1 MVGGGP
7 PGWIG
12 EAHRR
17 AAALAGRLQLVA
29 GAFSSRVEVSR
40 TFGASLGLESGR
52 VYTSYQEMASQ
63 EQRLREEGTEGALD
77 FVVVVTPNPLH
88 YDVSRTFLEAGF
100 PVLSDKPLAENFADA
115 AKLLALV
122 ERTGLPFGLTHN
134 YSGYPMVKEA
144 RELVKAGKL
153 GRLRKVVV
161 TYAQGWL
168 TADGSSITRTS
179 GLSSLV
185 DVGTHAE
192 HLLRYITGLE
202 LSELCADITT
212 FVGGVR
218 EPDDFNVLLRFKC
231 GAKGV
236 LIASQTSTGKGNGLK
251 IEVYGSEASLEWAQE
266 EPTLLTVRPRDA
278 PEQLH
283 KAGNPYLSKAAKLH
297 ARLPPGHPEGYL
309 EGFANV
315 YLNFANTLRKT
326 ILKEELGADQPSGDY
341 PTVVDGWKGIHFV
354 EKVFESGKQGTWV
367 KLDDAVTGRRPPM

>member
-17 AAALAGRLQLVA
+17 AAALAGRLQ
-29 GAFSSRVEVSR
+29 VSR

-88 YDVSRTFLEAGF
+88 YDAGF

-134 YSGYPMVKEA
+134 YSGYPMALYHVKEA

-231 GAKGV
+231 GAKG
-236 LIASQTSTGKGNGLK
+236 TSTGKGNGLK

-297 ARLPPGHPEGYL
+297 ARLPPGHPEASLPSTYRLARLARACCVGYL

-326 ILKEELGADQPSGDY
+326 ILK
-341 PTVVDGWKGIHFV
+341 DGWKGIHFV